1 MENVL
6 IDDSMFRI
14 CEIAS
19 IATAKDFAPYGK
31 SAAKLR
37 PSTPVLTS
45 SCELDLLKK
54 YARHDGAG
62 CFGFGCIHVDD
73 CPLLTMRLQ
82 IGALQI
88 YWLADPSDP
97 ELWKTIDL
105 WKKVGQ
111 AGFALAQGSNVAFFS
126 WDMRSPQTGM
136 TVEQFRG
143 ECGRNRA
150 WEFMQCA
157 ASLAGSGRIQLN
169 ATTDIP
175 GVRLEHVLVN
185 ILMTER
191 LERVAKARSLGQLAN
206 VPAFW
211 RPSGASVH

>member
-1 MENVL
+1 
-6 IDDSMFRI
+6 
-14 CEIAS
+14 
-19 IATAKDFAPYGK
+19 
-31 SAAKLR
+31 
-37 PSTPVLTS
+37 
-45 SCELDLLKK
+45 
-54 YARHDGAG
+54 
-62 CFGFGCIHVDD
+62 
-73 CPLLTMRLQ
+73 
-82 IGALQI
+82 
-88 YWLADPSDP
+88 
-97 ELWKTIDL
+97 
-105 WKKVGQ
+105 
-111 AGFALAQGSNVAFFS
+111 
-126 WDMRSPQTGM
+126 M

-191 LERVAKARSLGQLAN
+191 LERVAKERSLGQLAN

>member
-6 IDDSMFRI
+6 FDDSMFRI

-19 IATAKDFAPYGK
+19 IATAKNFAPYGK

-37 PSTPVLTS
+37 PSTPVLTA

-54 YARHDGAG
+54 YARHDRAG

-82 IGALQI
+82 IGALQL

-97 ELWKTIDL
+97 EVWKTIDL

-143 ECGRNRA
+143 DAVGTGRGNSCSALRHLPGAVEFNSTQRRIYRA
-150 WEFMQCA
+150 F
-157 ASLAGSGRIQLN
+157 
-169 ATTDIP
+169 
-175 GVRLEHVLVN
+175 V
-185 ILMTER
+185 
-191 LERVAKARSLGQLAN
+191 
-206 VPAFW
+206 
-211 RPSGASVH
+211 